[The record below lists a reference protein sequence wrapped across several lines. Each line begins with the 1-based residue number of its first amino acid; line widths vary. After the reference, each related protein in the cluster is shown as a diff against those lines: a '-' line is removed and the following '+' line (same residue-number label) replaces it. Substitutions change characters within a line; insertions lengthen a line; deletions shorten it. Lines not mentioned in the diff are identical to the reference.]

1 MKILYR
7 ILVILFWIPII
18 LFLIFGLPIVLIIS
32 PVIYLFTGR
41 TEWLFFDMYFKALY
55 YLLDVAEMLEK
66 KGGEK

>member
-7 ILVILFWIPII
+7 ILVILLWIPII
-18 LFLIFGLPIVLIIS
+18 LFYIFGLPIVLIIS

-41 TEWLFFDMYFKALY
+41 TKGLFFDMCLKGLD
-55 YLLDVAEMLEK
+55 YLIDVAVMLAK